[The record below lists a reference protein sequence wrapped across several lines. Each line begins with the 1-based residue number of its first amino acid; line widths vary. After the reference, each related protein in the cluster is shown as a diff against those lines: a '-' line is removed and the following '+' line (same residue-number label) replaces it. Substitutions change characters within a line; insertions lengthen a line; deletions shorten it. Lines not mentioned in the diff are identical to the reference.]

1 MIKEGEKL
9 TKKIYLKTIS
19 KKIFNIYLIYIFIFS
34 ILIFAIHKPKEK
46 QYREFTNLNES
57 FIEDSGQDRVALV
70 EERTDAYLSRLNI
83 VGNAKKTLDISYYL
97 LSDGVS
103 TETFLGG
110 ILDAADRG
118 IEVRILL
125 DGLFHNLR
133 GDLGDTIYTFKEHP
147 NIQLKLYE
155 PFNFLTPWTWNNR
168 LHDKFIIADS
178 EIAIIGGRNIGDKY
192 FLQDSTEIELVDD
205 RDVLIFNDNPSNNSN
220 SVIYKMEK
228 YYNDLWNYDYSK
240 PVAKKMT
247 NKRKNRGQEFGKK
260 LRARFNSFEDENP
273 KILNGVDWY
282 NETIP
287 TKNIDF
293 VHNPIG
299 RLNKDPNCLKELL
312 RLASNAED
320 SILVQSPYIIP
331 SRNMRNKLNMYDI
344 DLEKVNILTNSFAL
358 SPNPLAVSG
367 YANHRNRIID
377 AKIRLYEFQGEESL
391 HTKTYVFD
399 NNISV
404 VGSFNFDHRSS
415 YINTESMVIIHSKDF
430 TEQLKDTISV
440 DINCSLQVGEDY
452 NYIHDEY
459 VDEKNIS
466 LIKKA
471 LITILSKGVFFVEY
485 LL

>member
-1 MIKEGEKL
+1 MKKL
-9 TKKIYLKTIS
+9 DKKTHLKTIS

-46 QYREFTNLNES
+46 QYGEFTNLNES
-57 FIEDSGQDRVALV
+57 SIEASGQDRVVLV
-70 EERTDAYLSRLNI
+70 EERTDAYLTRLNI
-83 VGNAKKTLDISYYL
+83 VGNAKNSLDISYYF

-155 PFNFLTPWTWNNR
+155 PFNFFTPWAWNNR

-205 RDVLIFNDNPSNNSN
+205 RDVLIFNDNPSNNDN

-240 PVAKKMT
+240 PSVKKMT
-247 NKRKNRGQEFGKK
+247 NKRKNRGQEFGEK
-260 LRARFNSFEDENP
+260 LRDRFNSFEDENP
-273 KILNGVDWY
+273 EILNGVDWY

-299 RLNKDPNCLKELL
+299 RLNTDPNCLKELL
-312 RLASNAED
+312 RLGSNAED
-320 SILVQSPYIIP
+320 SIFVQSPYIIP

-367 YANHRNRIID
+367 YANHRNKIID
-377 AKIRLYEFQGEESL
+377 SKIKLYEFQGEESL

-404 VGSFNFDHRSS
+404 IGSFNFDHRSS
-415 YINTESMVIIHSKDF
+415 YINTESMVIIHSEDF

-440 DINCSLQVGEDY
+440 DINGSLQVGEDY
-452 NYIHDEY
+452 NYIYDES
-459 VDEKNIS
+459 VDEKNMS
-466 LIKKA
+466 LIKKS
-471 LITILSKGVFFVEY
+471 LITMLSKVVFFIEY